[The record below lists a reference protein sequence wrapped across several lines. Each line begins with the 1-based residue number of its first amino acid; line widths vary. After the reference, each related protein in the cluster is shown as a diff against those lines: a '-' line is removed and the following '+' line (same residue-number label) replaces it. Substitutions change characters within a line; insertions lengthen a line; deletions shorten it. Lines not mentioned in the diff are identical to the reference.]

1 MQSLHLPTL
10 GNLAGSGGD
19 INTQAD
25 ERNLWVT
32 GEY

>member
-10 GNLAGSGGD
+10 GNLANSGGD
-19 INTQAD
+19 VNAQED
-25 ERNLWVT
+25 GRNFWVT

>member
-10 GNLAGSGGD
+10 GNLADNGSDVNAQAGG
-19 INTQAD
+19 
-25 ERNLWVT
+25 RNLWVT